1 MALNRGGSNRSA
13 AAHGRRVEMSLG
25 EVMRIQSE
33 SETES
38 PSLSQGMDG
47 MDLGDAA
54 AGDLSCPAAG
64 G

>member
-1 MALNRGGSNRSA
+1 MPQRAQHA
-13 AAHGRRVEMSLG
+13 EMSLG